1 MCVVAKRN
9 FEYPKSLFQST
20 ANFSSFEGGKLKSNH
35 QFSKRLLFVILL
47 GLVFCLTVNGEIQAQ
62 SDSLILEVEQHWDTY
77 GVGGTCIGGGHN
89 LAVAD
94 VDEDGVMEM
103 ITGGSSYYL
112 MQDGSRPEARSAPLK
127 IWNWDG
133 KNLTLEK
140 SYSWTGNIR

>member
-94 VDEDGVMEM
+94 VDEDGVRHLVMLLLRYG
-103 ITGGSSYYL
+103 TGTDRTSH
-112 MQDGSRPEARSAPLK
+112 LK
-127 IWNWDG
+127 RATTGQGISIACMRAM
-133 KNLTLEK
+133 LTATEK
-140 SYSWTGNIR
+140 PK